1 MKYLWTEDTGAGL
14 HFWKLINQIFFNNE
28 LAIESKGSNQ
38 GILGALSDL
47 ENSFTCTTIPTN
59 ESYSIIKH

>member
-14 HFWKLINQIFFNNE
+14 HFWKLINQIFFDNE

-38 GILGALSDL
+38 GMLDAQGLGPGQLGHEML
-47 ENSFTCTTIPTN
+47 RLCLF
-59 ESYSIIKH
+59 